1 MTVESLTVGMT
12 TWPKLTVI
20 PRTNNTYIYAG
31 TTLFYF
37 PKSNCLKAI
46 GLIRPM
52 NKKQNVNDKKK
63 SLEIMVND
71 TYHLN
76 LKVSQN
82 LKVIVESE
90 FSS

>member
-1 MTVESLTVGMT
+1 
-12 TWPKLTVI
+12 
-20 PRTNNTYIYAG
+20 
-31 TTLFYF
+31 
-37 PKSNCLKAI
+37 
-46 GLIRPM
+46 M

-76 LKVSQN
+76 LKVPQN